1 MRVLWRCRANSKTGA
16 KVHDPQ
22 VSKELMDEINE
33 AVLAEGNG

>member
-1 MRVLWRCRANSKTGA
+1 LLKCRANATTGA

-22 VSKELMDEINE
+22 VSKELMDENNE